1 MIAKSKVRD
10 FTTTRIYS
18 FSYHPAYLFFPRF
31 VFNSSTACSFKSVL
45 LSENAQLL
53 CVAVASQHLVCLVIV
68 FLFYFSEFQY
78 NVSNYHSVLKFP
90 TDEDLNGAAVAL
102 MRLQDTYKLD
112 TSAVARGLI
121 NGVQYSSALTGLHV
135 KIIS

>member
-1 MIAKSKVRD
+1 MCFLD
-10 FTTTRIYS
+10 FT
-18 FSYHPAYLFFPRF
+18 
-31 VFNSSTACSFKSVL
+31 
-45 LSENAQLL
+45 
-53 CVAVASQHLVCLVIV
+53 
-68 FLFYFSEFQY
+68 EFQY

-121 NGVQYSSALTGLHV
+121 NGVQYSTALTGLHCKTLV
-135 KIIS
+135 KFQFSILFPGS